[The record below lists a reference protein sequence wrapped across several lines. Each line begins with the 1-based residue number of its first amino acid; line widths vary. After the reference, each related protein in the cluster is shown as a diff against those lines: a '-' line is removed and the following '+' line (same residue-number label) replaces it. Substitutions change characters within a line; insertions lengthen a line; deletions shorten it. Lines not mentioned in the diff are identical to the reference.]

1 MSLSY
6 TKLPVYIGQASGVT
20 ITESLSYV
28 PAIQTSVNYRT
39 AHSPKRS
46 LGINIATGEE
56 LVFGGALTANISIN
70 CILQAGLE
78 SGFLFLETA
87 SQEAYV
93 PIQIGDNL
101 FQKCYVTDVSVDVE
115 PYIPAKFNA
124 QFVCLDPPTGI
135 SISGDQNP
143 YGGGEI
149 PFSGDTIVYGHTCS
163 VSNMGRV
170 VGSVQ
175 SNVNFKRSY
184 GRTPVYNIGS
194 INASSMLLDSVE
206 EELTITSTGLNTFI
220 NLSGDLLHETVGVT
234 LKSPKNIMSEPLVEL
249 ITMTQGATVV
259 NQDYGVNEGDTVGT
273 TITIKQIKL

>member
-6 TKLPVYIGQASGVT
+6 TKLPVYIGQASGAT
-20 ITESLSYV
+20 ITETLSYV
-28 PAIQTSVNYRT
+28 PAIQTNVNYRT
-39 AHSPKRS
+39 VHSPKRS
-46 LGINIATGEE
+46 LGVSIPTGEQFI
-56 LVFGGALTANISIN
+56 FGGALTADISID

-101 FQKCYVTDVSVDVE
+101 FQKCYVTNVSVDVE
-115 PYIPAKFNA
+115 PYTPARLSA

-135 SISGDQNP
+135 SISGDQNV

-149 PFSGDTIVYGHTCS
+149 PFSGDTIVYGHTCA

-175 SNVNFKRSY
+175 SRVNFKRSY
-184 GRTPVYNIGS
+184 SRTPVYNLGS
-194 INASSMLLDSVE
+194 INASSMLLDGVE

-220 NLSGDLLHETVGVT
+220 NLSGDLLNSTVGVT
-234 LKSPKNIMSEPLVEL
+234 LKSPKTIMSEPLVGL
-249 ITMTQGATVV
+249 ITMSEGARVV
-259 NQDYGVNEGDTVGT
+259 NQDYGVNEGDTVKAT
-273 TITIKQIKL
+273 VTIKQIKL